1 MVAVTDVSALGR
13 SVTAGLLEALLP
25 PRCMACAASVEA
37 TGRLCADCWSG
48 IDFITAPY
56 CVACGLPFAYDLGA
70 DSLCAACMAWPPPY
84 ARARAVMRYGQTAAA
99 LIIGLK
105 HRDRTHLAPAL
116 GAWLGRAGRAL
127 LAEADMVAPV
137 PLHGRRL
144 LARRYNQSALLA
156 HAVGR
161 AAALPVAPRL
171 VRRRRATPSQAGLSR
186 AQRQRNVQG
195 AFDVSREVSAA
206 LAGRRVV
213 LIDDVQTTGATVSEC
228 ARAIV
233 NAGAAQVDVLTLA
246 RVVTAD

>member
-1 MVAVTDVSALGR
+1 MIAKTAVSALGR
-13 SVTAGLLEALLP
+13 SVLAGLLETLLP
-25 PRCMACAASVEA
+25 PHCMACAEPVEA
-37 TGRLCADCWSG
+37 TGRLCAACWSR
-48 IDFITAPY
+48 IDFITAPQ
-56 CVACGLPFAYDLGA
+56 CAGCGLPFDYDLGA
-70 DSLCAACMAWPPPY
+70 DSLCAACFAWPPPY
-84 ARARAVMRYGQTAAA
+84 GRARAVMRYGQTAAA

-105 HRDRTHLAPAL
+105 HRDRTHLVPAL
-116 GAWLGRAGRAL
+116 GAWLARAGQAL
-127 LAEADMVAPV
+127 LAEADLVAPV

-161 AAALPVAPRL
+161 ASGLPVAPRL

-195 AFDVSREVSAA
+195 AFRVVEDAKGL

-213 LIDDVQTTGATVSEC
+213 LIDDVLTTGATVSEC
-228 ARAIV
+228 TRAIV

-246 RVVTAD
+246 RVVMAD